1 MSENNKIIL
10 YQDDN
15 EIIRVSVRFS
25 DEDLWLTQNQLAEI
39 YCTTQQNISQHVDNI
54 YKDGELFTEATNK
67 KFLLVRQEGN
77 RQVRRNI
84 DHYNLDMVI
93 ALGYRVQSQVAT
105 RFRRWATQRLH
116 EYIQKRFAMDDVR
129 LKKGVIVTSVSCC
142 NASGIFVVA
151 NVIFT
156 NRLRT
161 FMPQRQTTTL
171 VTR

>member
-84 DHYNLDMVI
+84 GI
-93 ALGYRVQSQVAT
+93 APLSFVSPSPRFNRICPVPSGKVYLSAELRAVA
-105 RFRRWATQRLH
+105 
-116 EYIQKRFAMDDVR
+116 V
-129 LKKGVIVTSVSCC
+129 
-142 NASGIFVVA
+142 ASA
-151 NVIFT
+151 
-156 NRLRT
+156 RT
-161 FMPQRQTTTL
+161 PYLSRKTE
-171 VTR
+171 